1 MSPSFMSTTERE
13 KRRRSLASQG
23 LNEGADWH
31 FVYLKPT
38 HPLYHSF
45 FDFDMAVRDNNRGI
59 AVGDMGLVIGGRL
72 AVLMTAKPLTTES
85 GREGTANFEL
95 RVDGTRHLQFT
106 VNTVVFALTQEGGAT
121 QQLMSG
127 TR

>member
-45 FDFDMAVRDNNRGI
+45 FDFYMAVRDNNRGI

-85 GREGTANFEL
+85 GGKAPPILSCGWTGRGTSSS
-95 RVDGTRHLQFT
+95 RSTRWY
-106 VNTVVFALTQEGGAT
+106 
-121 QQLMSG
+121 S
-127 TR
+127 R